1 MGEPI
6 RRKCV
11 IIIPDDYWTSSLN
24 EIEWICKESDAETI
38 KRNKKL

>member
-1 MGEPI
+1 MGEAI

-11 IIIPDDYWTSSLN
+11 IVIPDDYWTSSLN
-24 EIEWICKESDAETI
+24 EIKWICKESDAKAI